1 MRYVMA
7 RYNSHKRDV
16 AYRIFVTDSL
26 QLAPQNKYRTDR
38 FADIIRPAVQETRSS
53 VEIISQI
60 KSHLDSVNAQ

>member
-7 RYNSHKRDV
+7 RYQKEQRDV

-38 FADIIRPAVQETRSS
+38 FADIIRPAPQETRSS
-53 VEIISQI
+53 AEIIEQI
-60 KSHLDSVNAQ
+60 KSHLDGVNAQ